1 MKGILRRLADLFRCA
16 PPAPPP
22 APAEPLDEGDWWGP
36 SWIWEPG
43 DLDDEEGGR

>member
-1 MKGILRRLADLFRCA
+1 MKDILRRLADLFRST
-16 PPAPPP
+16 PP
-22 APAEPLDEGDWWGP
+22 APATPPNEDDWWGP